1 MKTIHQI
8 HNLQSRVALLA
19 CAALTALTGATAMA
33 DVTRVIIDEPEE
45 RPIVTNRNLS
55 IGIFRPVLTLQEF
68 PEPTGHPIDNS
79 IWMAFSNESGVIRGL
94 IRANDVG
101 FPTFP
106 LQSPSLFADGGLELL
121 GMELDGSGMWFS
133 PRYDSDSD
141 SMDPAALEQ
150 VNEFGYFQIQSFD
163 DGDMAYIGYADA
175 DRTRFGYLQIQRQ
188 SLTQW
193 TLIGHAYGEVGEP
206 VLVEDLTTYIPV
218 PPSALLL
225 GAGAAFLSRRQR
237 LDR

>member
-1 MKTIHQI
+1 MKLSLGL
-8 HNLQSRVALLA
+8 NLTGWRVAAIAVLA
-19 CAALTALTGATAMA
+19 TMTGATAMA
-33 DVTRVIIDEPEE
+33 DVTRVIIDNPAE

-68 PEPTGHPIDNS
+68 PEPTGNPIDNS
-79 IWMAFSNESGVIRGL
+79 VWMAFSNEAGVIRGL
-94 IRANDVG
+94 IRGNDLG
-101 FPTFP
+101 FPAFP

-121 GMELDGSGMWFS
+121 GMELDASGTWFS

-141 SMDPAALEQ
+141 SVDPARLQQ
-150 VNEFGYFQIQSFD
+150 VNEFGYFQIQNFN

-175 DRTRFGYLQIQRQ
+175 DRRRFGYVQIQRQ

-193 TLIGHAYGEVGEP
+193 TLIGHAYGDVGEP

-218 PPSALLL
+218 PSCSLII
-225 GAGAAFLSRRQR
+225 GAGALLSGTRRR
-237 LDR
+237 ERAIV